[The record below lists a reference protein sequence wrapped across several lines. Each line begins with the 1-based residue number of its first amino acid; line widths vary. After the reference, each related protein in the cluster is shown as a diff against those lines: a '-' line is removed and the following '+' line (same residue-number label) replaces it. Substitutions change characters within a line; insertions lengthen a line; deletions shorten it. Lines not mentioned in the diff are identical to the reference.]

1 MSDTDD
7 TGVLRKTAHGL
18 QADLVRLR
26 RDLHAH
32 PETGLQLPRTQAAVL
47 EALDGLGLEVTRGQ
61 ALTSVTAVLRGGR
74 PGPAVLLRADMDALL
89 LTEATALD
97 YASRTPGVMHACG
110 HDLHT
115 AALVGAA
122 RTLAEH
128 RDVLAGDVVF
138 MFQPGEEGWDGAGR
152 MIEEGVL
159 DAAGERVRAAYGLH
173 VRSYETP
180 PGVFRSRPGTIM
192 GATDSLT
199 VKVHGRG
206 GHASRPHVANDPVPV
221 AATIITA
228 IQTMITRTFD
238 PFDPVVVT
246 VTSVQA
252 GHVANIIP
260 EEVELAGTIRTF
272 SETNRARIRTEIAR
286 LSEGLAQ
293 AHGMTA
299 EAVFADGYPVT
310 VNDPDEYA
318 FAATVVQDALGTDRF
333 DPLSAPVAA
342 AEDFSRVLNEVPGC
356 FLFLGATASD
366 DPATAPSNHSP
377 HAVFDDAVLADAS
390 FVLAELARR
399 ALDRLRPHQPEAS

>member
-7 TGVLRKTAHGL
+7 TGVLRKTAEGL

-47 EALDGLGLEVTRGQ
+47 EALSGLDLEVSRGQ

-89 LTEATALD
+89 LTEATGLD
-97 YASRTPGVMHACG
+97 YASGTPGVMHACG

-159 DAAGERVRAAYGLH
+159 DAAGSRVRAAYGLH

-180 PGVFRSRPGTIM
+180 RGVFRSRPGTIM

-199 VKVHGRG
+199 VTVHGRG

-221 AATIITA
+221 AAQIITA

-260 EEVELAGTIRTF
+260 EQVELAGTIRTF
-272 SETNRARIRTEIAR
+272 SETGRARIRTEIGR
-286 LSEGLAQ
+286 LSEGIAQ

-310 VNDPDEYA
+310 VNDADEYA
-318 FAATVVQDALGTDRF
+318 FAAAVVQDALGTDRF

-356 FLFLGATASD
+356 LLFLGATASD

-377 HAVFDDAVLADAS
+377 YAVFDDSVLADAS

-399 ALDRLRPHQPEAS
+399 ALDRLAAS